1 MTVRSD
7 TLDSLAARAREA
19 LLRPAEPLPNRR
31 IYVIIGAVVG
41 LGNLVGNVATN
52 PNSLG
57 PIDIVFMLA
66 ALALITLIPLRP
78 LPGIVAYLV
87 CWCSLLILP
96 GPYATDMSIS
106 HLAFL
111 FFLGRFLRPGPSLL
125 LLLVTVLTNAIVL
138 IGPGATTDDPA
149 ANLGTLWYTMLM
161 GALLVP
167 LGVLVR
173 FIEASRLADAR
184 QADANLEEMRL
195 EIAREM
201 HDLVAYSMSQTAL
214 RAQRAAADTSY
225 PERARDEFAALEATA
240 SDALH
245 ELRLL
250 LRTLRQPS
258 STREQPI
265 STATGLGSVVTD
277 LRTAVSAVSAD
288 VSAAGFEVTYRH
300 LGDAAPSRIQAS
312 TLSRVAREMGA
323 NVIRHADPGA
333 PVTITLS
340 LGPEVIRLVST
351 NRVRDAGAHLPRSG
365 TGILGMR
372 ERLAAIGGTLT
383 TLSDDGSWMVTATVP
398 VAGHRSGILLP
409 PEEQP

>member
-1 MTVRSD
+1 MLSD
-7 TLDSLAARAREA
+7 AFASLAARAREA

-31 IYVIIGAVVG
+31 VYVIIGAIVG

-52 PNSLG
+52 RDALG

-66 ALALITLIPLRP
+66 ALALTILIPLRP
-78 LPGIVAYLV
+78 MPGIIAYLA

-111 FFLGRFLRPGPSLL
+111 FFLGRFLRPGPSFL
-125 LLLVTVLTNAIVL
+125 LLLVTVLTNAVL
-138 IGPGATTDDPA
+138 LTGPGATADDA
-149 ANLGTLWYTMLM
+149 AAGLGTLWYTALM

-167 LGVLVR
+167 LGALVR
-173 FIEASRLADAR
+173 FIEASRLADAK
-184 QADANLEEMRL
+184 QADAQLEEMRL

-225 PERARDEFAALEATA
+225 PEKARDEFAALEATA
-240 SDALH
+240 SDSLH

-258 STREQPI
+258 STGEQPV

-277 LRTAVSAVSAD
+277 LSTAVGAVSAD

-300 LGDAAPSRIQAS
+300 LGDAVPTRIQAS

-323 NVIRHADPGA
+323 NIIRHADSGA

-340 LGPEVIRLVST
+340 LGPELIRLVST
-351 NRVRDAGAHLPRSG
+351 NRVRDTGAHLPRSG

-383 TLSDDGSWMVTATVP
+383 TLSDNGSWMVTAIVP
-398 VAGHRSGILLP
+398 VAEYRSGILLP